1 MIKTY
6 LEITPAY

>member
-6 LEITPAY
+6 L

>member
-6 LEITPAY
+6 